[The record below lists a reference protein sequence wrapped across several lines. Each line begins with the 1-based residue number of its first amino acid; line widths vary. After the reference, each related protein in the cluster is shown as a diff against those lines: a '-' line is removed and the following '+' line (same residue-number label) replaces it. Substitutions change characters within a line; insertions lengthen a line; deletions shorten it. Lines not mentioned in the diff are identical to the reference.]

1 LRRRDYSSAM
11 LQRALQR
18 LTRHCPTR
26 GRRRWTEAC
35 CGGGLRQAKAPQRP
49 GFRKHCCRPGTE
61 GSRTFENNGVAAFA
75 VSEDN
80 TSRECAYYGCEVVR
94 KPMGACYQP
103 PWAHI
108 AQRRERC
115 PEHHAARA
123 GGAGHKGRVARA
135 HHCGELHSNSV
146 EDDTHNPSKRRGNT
160 MARAKA
166 EEVL

>member
-1 LRRRDYSSAM
+1 MLWGERRLYDKRRHRRDQAFANIAAD
-11 LQRALQR
+11 LARRAREYNIGIVFVGYPRYILRNKPCKEDTNMRSQYQLLLR
-18 LTRHCPTR
+18 LAT
-26 GRRRWTEAC
+26 
-35 CGGGLRQAKAPQRP
+35 
-49 GFRKHCCRPGTE
+49 
-61 GSRTFENNGVAAFA
+61 TFENNGGAAFA

-94 KPMGACYQP
+94 KPMGAGHMP

-146 EDDTHNPSKRRGNT
+146 EDDTHNSFEKTG
-160 MARAKA
+160 
-166 EEVL
+166 

>member
-1 LRRRDYSSAM
+1 VL
-11 LQRALQR
+11 
-18 LTRHCPTR
+18 
-26 GRRRWTEAC
+26 W
-35 CGGGLRQAKAPQRP
+35 GGLRQAKAPQRP

-94 KPMGACYQP
+94 KPMGAGNMP

-146 EDDTHNPSKRRGNT
+146 EDDTHNPSKRRVT
-160 MARAKA
+160 RWRALRQKKCSNQKFKGGIILSFTQD
-166 EEVL
+166 E